1 MKYEGNSQP
10 RGGPEWI
17 EWDSL
22 KGGYWGRGFCRAR
35 EKMWVPVTCF
45 EGTVWRG
52 WGRWGGVGWGEEGGA
67 PSLCTL
73 LAVLDMQ
80 PPTYILSAYA
90 HDIPVIMVMCP
101 FVIGSRPPL
110 LLCSSPILDFLFWD
124 NLKS

>member
-22 KGGYWGRGFCRAR
+22 KGGYWGRGFCKAR

-45 EGTVWRG
+45 EGTVWR
-52 WGRWGGVGWGEEGGA
+52 GGA

-101 FVIGSRPPL
+101 FAIGSRPPL

>member
-1 MKYEGNSQP
+1 MKATTSPGEAQSGLSGIASKVAI
-10 RGGPEWI
+10 GGGGSARPGRRCGCP
-17 EWDSL
+17 SHVL
-22 KGGYWGRGFCRAR
+22 KALSGG
-35 EKMWVPVTCF
+35 E
-45 EGTVWRG
+45 G
-52 WGRWGGVGWGEEGGA
+52 WGQEGGA

-101 FVIGSRPPL
+101 FAIGSRPPL

>member
-1 MKYEGNSQP
+1 MKATASPGEAQSGLSGIASKVAI
-10 RGGPEWI
+10 GGGGSAGPGRRCGCP
-17 EWDSL
+17 SHVL
-22 KGGYWGRGFCRAR
+22 KALSGG
-35 EKMWVPVTCF
+35 E
-45 EGTVWRG
+45 G
-52 WGRWGGVGWGEEGGA
+52 WGQEGGA